1 MSTVVPSTASMCLQ
15 AFCAAPEDNRFRCLG
30 QYKHNA
36 VKNGSF

>member
-1 MSTVVPSTASMCLQ
+1 MSTVVLSTASMCLQ
-15 AFCAAPEDNRFRCLG
+15 ACAAPEDKRFRCLG